1 MPLMGALGNSL
12 CLDLLGEHAQA
23 VRKGSFFAPASGSS
37 PGFSSFLAKKES
49 FVPPPGLWEMLGQ
62 GQPAGKRKGTSPQ
75 GKEQFDQMEKST
87 AGLLEMIA
95 QAKNAH

>member
-1 MPLMGALGNSL
+1 M
-12 CLDLLGEHAQA
+12 
-23 VRKGSFFAPASGSS
+23 F
-37 PGFSSFLAKKES
+37 
-49 FVPPPGLWEMLGQ
+49 GQ
-62 GQPAGKRKGTSPQ
+62 GQPAGKRKGTPPR

>member
-1 MPLMGALGNSL
+1 M
-12 CLDLLGEHAQA
+12 
-23 VRKGSFFAPASGSS
+23 F
-37 PGFSSFLAKKES
+37 
-49 FVPPPGLWEMLGQ
+49 GQ
-62 GQPAGKRKGTSPQ
+62 GQPAGKRKGMPPQ

>member
-1 MPLMGALGNSL
+1 MPLMGAIGNSL

-23 VRKGSFFAPASGSS
+23 VRKGSFFCPCFRLQLRLIPRG
-37 PGFSSFLAKKES
+37 KEG
-49 FVPPPGLWEMLGQ
+49 FVPPPDLWEIFGQ
-62 GQPAGKRKGTSPQ
+62 GQPAGKRKGTPPQ

>member
-23 VRKGSFFAPASGSS
+23 VRKGSFFCPCFRLQLRLIPRGK
-37 PGFSSFLAKKES
+37 GRFC
-49 FVPPPGLWEMLGQ
+49 PPPDLWEMFGQ
-62 GQPAGKRKGTSPQ
+62 GQPAGKRKGTPPQ